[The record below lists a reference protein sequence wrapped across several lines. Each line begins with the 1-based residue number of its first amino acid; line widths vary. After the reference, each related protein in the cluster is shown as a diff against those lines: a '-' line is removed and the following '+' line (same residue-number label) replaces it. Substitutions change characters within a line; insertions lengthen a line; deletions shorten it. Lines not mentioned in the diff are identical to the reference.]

1 MIQRGSATTLLY
13 LILFQR
19 YIIRLSI
26 ITQTTGVQHVN
37 AYRVYYLFS
46 VFHAVYADEKRKP
59 ILQVLPCKCVACHG
73 SNHHAIYTGDQ

>member
-1 MIQRGSATTLLY
+1 MIQRGSRTTSLY

-26 ITQTTGVQHVN
+26 TIQTTGVQHVN
-37 AYRVYYLFS
+37 AYRVHHLFS
-46 VFHAVYADEKRKP
+46 VFHVIYADEERQP
-59 ILQVLPCKCVACHG
+59 ILQVLSCKCVACHG

>member
-1 MIQRGSATTLLY
+1 MIQRGSSTAPLY

-46 VFHAVYADEKRKP
+46 VFHAGDADEERQPVLQILHRKC
-59 ILQVLPCKCVACHG
+59 ITRHG
-73 SNHHAIYTGDQ
+73 GNHHAIYTGDQ